1 MAKKTNITD
10 ETRAK
15 QKAAAD
21 NRKRV
26 QSGKNKGEFA
36 PEAPKGKKGIK
47 GVARFENLVP
57 RDQDISTGEFLI
69 NQDAAKKLAQAKKI
83 ESLTQVPT
91 LSIEEKTQ
99 ATELVL
105 ERVRAV
111 ASVVLLDKFETLMA
125 TPEGQAELVYFY
137 GAIDW
142 NA

>member
-15 QKAAAD
+15 QQAATA

-36 PEAPKGKKGIK
+36 PEAPKGKKGINK
-47 GVARFENLVP
+47 GVARFESLVP
-57 RDQDISTGEFLI
+57 RDRDISLEEF
-69 NQDAAKKLAQAKKI
+69 NNDAAKKLAQANKI
-83 ESLTQVPT
+83 KSLTQVPT

-99 ATELVL
+99 ATELVID
-105 ERVRAV
+105 RVRAV
-111 ASVVLLDKFETLMA
+111 ASVVLLEKFETLMK
-125 TPEGQAELVYFY
+125 TPEGQAELVDFY

-142 NA
+142 NQ